1 MLDPRRLARVHRVRT
16 LQLGLAQADEAR
28 ARDAIASETALADR
42 IAQLAAAV
50 APTPAPAAA
59 PGFSLAA
66 AAVYRE
72 RLHRSAEVADRRVRA
87 AEDEADRRADA
98 TRAAKRDQTA
108 VEKLIARGQLELAQ
122 AEIRALQ
129 DAPGT
134 KRNRHDPC

>member
-1 MLDPRRLARVHRVRT
+1 VPLDPRRLARVHRVRT

-28 ARDAIASETALADR
+28 ARDAVTSETALAGR

-50 APTPAPAAA
+50 APAPAAA

-66 AAVYRE
+66 EAHYRE
-72 RLHRSAEVADRRVRA
+72 RLHRSAEAAERRVRA
-87 AEDEADRRADA
+87 AEDEATRRADA
-98 TRAAKRDQTA
+98 TRAARQDRTA

-129 DAPGT
+129 DAPAT
-134 KRNRHDPC
+134 KRNRHGPC